1 MRVMVGVGLI
11 GLALVLAPAAV
22 AQSPS
27 WTVYFG
33 TNSTTVDAKSKGII
47 DKALP
52 QIRKCANNGVRVI
65 GHTDLSYSMQEAS
78 ELAIGRAKAVR
89 DYLVAKGIADGS
101 IAPMSKSHAEPAVP
115 TADGVK
121 EPKNNRVEI
130 KLVCD

>member
-1 MRVMVGVGLI
+1 MRFLA
-11 GLALVLAPAAV
+11 GLAVIVASVALAPAAL
-22 AQSPS
+22 AQNPS
-27 WTVYFG
+27 WTVYFAQD
-33 TNSTTVDAKSKGII
+33 SAKVDAKAKTVI

-52 QIRKCANNGVRVI
+52 QIKKCANNGVRVI
-65 GHTDLSYSMQEAS
+65 GHTDLSYSMQAAS

-89 DYLVAKGIADGS
+89 DYLMSKGIEDGS

-115 TADGVK
+115 TKEGVK